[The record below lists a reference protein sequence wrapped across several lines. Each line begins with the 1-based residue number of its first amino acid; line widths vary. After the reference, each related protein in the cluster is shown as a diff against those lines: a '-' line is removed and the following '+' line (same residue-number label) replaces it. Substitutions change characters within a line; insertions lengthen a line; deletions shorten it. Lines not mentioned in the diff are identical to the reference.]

1 MAAVAKKCYYSN
13 TSKIILL
20 FDFYSRTST
29 PNQAED
35 LNTLIG
41 NAFRIAYA
49 SQIQEEK
56 NGFNLGD
63 PVYPAFRASR
73 SADSL
78 LSPDVL
84 NGTPEDLGIA
94 DLDEPVYE
102 IPDFNRSSRFRHSEQ
117 TFNRYLRISIK

>member
-13 TSKIILL
+13 TSKIIL

-56 NGFNLGD
+56 DGFNLGD

-117 TFNRYLRISIK
+117 TFNRQVFAYIL

>member
-13 TSKIILL
+13 TSKIIL

-29 PNQAED
+29 SNQAED

-56 NGFNLGD
+56 
-63 PVYPAFRASR
+63 
-73 SADSL
+73 DSGL
-78 LSPDVL
+78 IQPQ
-84 NGTPEDLGIA
+84 N
-94 DLDEPVYE
+94 
-102 IPDFNRSSRFRHSEQ
+102 
-117 TFNRYLRISIK
+117 